1 MIDITLYNNSSD
13 NDEVHK
19 RITSLTT
26 RHCEIFEDC
35 SIQRP
40 RLKVA
45 MGDNIIN
52 ANYLYIPKFSR
63 YYYIE
68 NMNIYDGAYVVIDA
82 RVDVLMS
89 FWNSFKNSQCIAKRS
104 SSNYDNML
112 EDTLIAKY
120 PTSQYITR
128 KFGTPF
134 NPSDSGFNY
143 VLTVSGGGN

>member
-1 MIDITLYNNSSD
+1 MIEITLYNNSSD

-26 RHCEIFEDC
+26 RHCDIFEDC

-68 NMNIYDGAYVVIDA
+68 NMTIYDGAYVVIDA

-89 FWNSFKNSQCIAKRS
+89 FWNSFKNSQCIATRS
-104 SSNYDNML
+104 SSNYDNYI
-112 EDTLIAKY
+112 EDPEILRLPK
-120 PTSQYITR
+120 SQYIFR
-128 KFGTPF
+128 KLSTAFQ
-134 NPSDSGFNY
+134 PSDGSGNY
-143 VLTVSGGGN
+143 VMTLGGGN